1 MGIVEEI
8 VKNKEELILNF
19 LNVVSG
25 KEASARVNLDGV
37 AFNVG
42 KSKVKLEGAV
52 TFTLVPEV
60 KHKK

>member
-1 MGIVEEI
+1 MGVMEEI
-8 VKNKEELILNF
+8 LKNKEELILNF

-25 KEASARVNLDGV
+25 KEASAKVNLDGV

-52 TFTLVPEV
+52 TFTLIPEA
-60 KHKK
+60 KRKK